1 MNTNK
6 TVIIALG
13 GNALL
18 NPNTNG
24 SFREQ
29 MQTIERSCQAITK
42 IIREGYRV
50 VLTHGNGPQVG
61 QLLIQQE
68 EAKKLVP
75 PWPLDVCGAMTQ
87 GQLGY
92 LLQQKLSE
100 ALQQAGLRHAV
111 VTVITQVRVER
122 DDPAFSQPTKPIGP
136 FYSDRERS
144 ALEQKGYVLNRI
156 AQGAK
161 PWRRVVA
168 SPEPKEILEIGS
180 IKALLAAGSIVI
192 ACGGGGVPVARENG
206 RWQGI
211 EAVIDKDLASA
222 LLAQE
227 LGAEL
232 LLILTDVE
240 QVALHFGTPHQVFLE
255 KLSVREA
262 RKYLF
267 EGHFPAG
274 SMGPKIEAA
283 VRFVEKGGE
292 RAYITSLR
300 KAREA
305 LVGRAGTE
313 ICRDE
318 YA

>member
-24 SFREQ
+24 AIREQ
-29 MQTIERSCQAITK
+29 IQTIERSCQAITE
-42 IIREGYRV
+42 IIQEGYRV

-75 PWPLDVCGAMTQ
+75 PLPLDVCGAMTQ

-100 ALQQAGLRHAV
+100 ALQRAGLPRAV
-111 VTVITQVRVER
+111 ITVITQVRVER
-122 DDPAFSQPTKPIGP
+122 DDPAFSHPTKPIGP
-136 FYSDRERS
+136 FYSDKERS
-144 ALEQKGYVLNRI
+144 ALEQKGYVLQRI
-156 AQGAK
+156 AKGAK

-180 IKALLAAGSIVI
+180 IKALLATGSIVI
-192 ACGGGGVPVARENG
+192 ACGGGGVPVVRENG

-222 LLAQE
+222 LLAQG

-240 QVALHFGTPHQVFLE
+240 QVALHFGTPQQVFLE
-255 KLSVREA
+255 KLSLGEA
-262 RKYLF
+262 KKYLL
-267 EGHFPAG
+267 EGHFPPG

-300 KAREA
+300 NAREV